1 MLHVNIQRIT
11 TNLHVT
17 GTFTVMWR
25 HRSLSHR
32 EKREEL
38 EMTLTLPNPDVS
50 GFPIMWFF
58 FWGGGFFVWEA
69 DGVETGLTLK
79 PRLASKSSRSPCLSL
94 ARAGIHHFQLQLHS
108 EFLCLGPN
116 HFPENTRPLEI
127 ASYPPRSAVS
137 CLSLQVRMNQLRCC
151 TPVSMKLLQENS
163 ELE

>member
-1 MLHVNIQRIT
+1 MLHASIQRIT

-38 EMTLTLPNPDVS
+38 EMTLPNPAVS

-58 FWGGGFFVWEA
+58 CLFVWEA
-69 DGVETGLTLK
+69 YGVETGLTLK
-79 PRLASKSSRSPCLSL
+79 PRLASKSSQSPCLSL
-94 ARAGIHHFQLQLHS
+94 AHARIHYFQLHS
-108 EFLCLGPN
+108 ELLCLGPS

-127 ASYPPRSAVS
+127 ASYPLPTPSEDEPAMLLHTRIHEITTGE
-137 CLSLQVRMNQLRCC
+137 LRA
-151 TPVSMKLLQENS
+151 
-163 ELE
+163 